1 MAYTPLTKTQYIK
14 LREAGYSQDKI
25 LEFEQRRKQDFSK
38 VEPKKEKNFI
48 EKSLDVGSSLFS
60 GTGKLVG
67 GAILQGADVLSLPG
81 KKQAREST
89 LALSELTQKAL
100 DKAKELMANGETDKA
115 KRLLRVA
122 AENDSIDPEDL
133 FFEASKQTPGQI
145 AGSAAQTALETS
157 PFSKLGAVS
166 ALTGAVGNVASKIPG
181 ATKVAETVGNIASKY
196 PKTAGA
202 VKGALEG
209 QKYASGFQASE
220 ALQEGGDTIDALQAG
235 ITPNPLAI
243 GLGAPLGAF
252 AGSMTPEARA
262 IYKKQKQDKAETAIG
277 RVLQGEIDDIEKAK
291 QVFKDIDTS
300 DIKTYQDAVD
310 TVTAKEKALVD
321 AKNKALAQDRVQYTP
336 ERLTITTKS
345 GAKHN
350 FVDDAIDQ
358 LEAQYRA
365 INDVD
370 KLEEIY
376 RFRNSYEAG
385 RVTAQD
391 IDQLAVRHGQDLSG
405 FNASGELASGLK
417 KQASENTRKGLKET
431 SRQLFGNPLIKEA
444 DTELSNTIRIR
455 ELLEAQKDKVFADKQ
470 KVVKLGLGGRA
481 TRTILD
487 LLDKISLGSVRGG
500 LSLLDGRI
508 QKDVTRLSNIDL
520 EKQLA
525 KNFKLIDEVFSGAP
539 SEATIIKRLNNLSAK
554 LERENASIMGLPE
567 GAIRTPLTDT
577 SGSFK
582 RAPTV
587 LQQEAR
593 PGQKAIPQKTK
604 EQTNPIATPFTMME
618 QGVPVKQVKSGAYS
632 SNLQRRLTPERVVEG
647 KVVDKSIKNV
657 SDDLIKEAR
666 KYKSAEEFVKAQGAP
681 LYHGSKKYI
690 VGELKTGT
698 KGSRG
703 AGIYTTPDIT
713 QAQRYGDVVETFIDK
728 NANVFEFN
736 KKTPF
741 ELKKDIVSF
750 LKKNNIKY
758 EDRDNFIFSDIG
770 NIDLGYEISLKSF
783 NDFINSAG
791 KDKFFKDLGYD
802 VARFGDGER
811 QIVIYNPKSIKTKSQ
826 LEQIWK
832 EANKK

>member
-1 MAYTPLTKTQYIK
+1 MALTEREKFIAQQTLQKIRQQPQAQTSSMTWEEFDAPTQQTK
-14 LREAGYSQDKI
+14 
-25 LEFEQRRKQDFSK
+25 EQ
-38 VEPKKEKNFI
+38 PKEEKNFV
-48 EKSLDVGSSLFS
+48 EKALDVGSSLFS
-60 GTGKLVG
+60 GTGKFIG
-67 GAILQGADVLSLPG
+67 GALLQGADVANLSG

-89 LALSELTQKAL
+89 MALSELTQKAL
-100 DKAKELMANGETDKA
+100 DKAKELIANGETDKA

-122 AENDSIDPEDL
+122 AENDAIDLEDL
-133 FFEASKQTPGQI
+133 FFEASKQTPSQI

-166 ALTGAVGNVASKIPG
+166 KLTGVASGVVSKIPG
-181 ATKVAETVGNIASKY
+181 ATKVAETIGNVATKY

-220 ALQEGGDTIDALQAG
+220 ALQEGGDTVDAVQAG
-235 ITPNPLAI
+235 LTPNPLAI

-262 IYKKQKQDKAETAIG
+262 IYRKQKQEKAETAIG
-277 RVLQGEIDDIEKAK
+277 RVLQGEVDDIEKAK

-310 TVTAKEKALVD
+310 TVTAKERALVD
-321 AKNKALAQDRVQYTP
+321 AKNKALAQDKVQYTP

-345 GAKHN
+345 GARHN
-350 FVDDAIDQ
+350 FVDDALDQ
-358 LEAQYRA
+358 LEAQYQA

-370 KLEEIY
+370 KLEDIY

-405 FNASGELASGLK
+405 FNVNGELASGLK

-431 SRQLFGNPLIKEA
+431 SRRLFGNPLIKEA
-444 DTELSNTIRIR
+444 DSELSNTIRIR
-455 ELLEAQKDKVFADKQ
+455 ELLETQKDKVFADKQ
-470 KVVKLGLGGRA
+470 KIVKLGLGGRA

-539 SEATIIKRLNNLSAK
+539 SETTIIKRLNNLSAK
-554 LERENASIMGLPE
+554 LEKENAELLGLPE
-567 GAIRTPLTDT
+567 GSIRTPFTDR

-582 RAPTV
+582 RKPTV
-587 LQQEAR
+587 LPQEAR
-593 PGQKAIPQKTK
+593 PGQKAIPQKTGD
-604 EQTNPIATPFTMME
+604 QTNPIATPFTMVE
-618 QGVPVKQVKSGAYS
+618 PGIPVKKVKAGAYS
-632 SNLQRRLTPERVVEG
+632 SNLKRPLTSKKVIEG
-647 KVVDKSIKNV
+647 EIVPKTNPTVGKTVTENS
-657 SDDLIKEAR
+657 LINEAK
-666 KYKSAEEFVKAQGAP
+666 KYKSAEEFVKAQGTP
-681 LYHGSKKYI
+681 IY
-690 VGELKTGT
+690 
-698 KGSRG
+698 RG
-703 AGIYTTPDIT
+703 GVDLSNEKVTDAGISFSKGKNIAEDFAKEKGGKVSEYVISP
-713 QAQRYGDVVETFIDK
+713 QAKMIDYE
-728 NANVFEFN
+728 NIPNTSMRNVDKFY
-736 KKTPF
+736 
-741 ELKKDIVSF
+741 DIVSASEGIYP
-750 LKKNNIKY
+750 KNALVEHANLL
-758 EDRDNFIFSDIG
+758 E
-770 NIDLGYEISLKSF
+770 
-783 NDFINSAG
+783 NDFIKSVKWAKEN
-791 KDKFFKDLGYD
+791 GYD
-802 VARFGDGER
+802 VVKLPIEEEFR
-811 QIVIYNPKSIKTKSQ
+811 IINPSVIKTKPQ

-832 EANKK
+832 ESNKK